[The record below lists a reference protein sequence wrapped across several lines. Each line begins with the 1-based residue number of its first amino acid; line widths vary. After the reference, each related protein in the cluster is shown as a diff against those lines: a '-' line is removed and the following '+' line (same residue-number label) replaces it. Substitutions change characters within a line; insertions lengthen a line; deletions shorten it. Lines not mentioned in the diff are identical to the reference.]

1 MRRRAGLVF
10 IVSMLVVILTTE
22 AQVPTPV
29 VERIS
34 NHFGRTTRVTLF
46 SNHVVVVTVRS
57 ETDDFVHKA
66 TLGFSEY
73 MVYLQ
78 EMERA
83 AYEIGNE
90 PVTSDV
96 ESRDSSTVLILHVGP
111 DAPRI
116 IEYSPLAYLDLSA
129 AKITSMI
136 DDIQNRALAA
146 LPGEF
151 EINQWR
157 PVVGDRVELRRGGEA
172 IVTAVDDDN
181 GTIVLLDLKSSVS
194 STVAM
199 ENRAWVVSMVVEHAP

>member
-1 MRRRAGLVF
+1 MRCRAGLVF
-10 IVSMLVVILTTE
+10 IVSMIVVILTTE

-29 VERIS
+29 VERITD
-34 NHFGRTTRVTLF
+34 HLGRTTRVTLF
-46 SNHVVVVTVRS
+46 SNHVVVVAVRS

-83 AYEIGNE
+83 AHEIGNE
-90 PVTSDV
+90 PVTSDI

-116 IEYSPLAYLDLSA
+116 IRYSPLASLDLSA

-151 EINQWR
+151 EINQWQ
-157 PVVGDRVELRRGGEA
+157 PVVGDRVELRRGGES

-181 GTIVLLDLKSSVS
+181 GTIVLLEPNSSVS

-199 ENRAWVVSMVVEHAP
+199 ENRAEIVFKVVEHAQ

>member
-1 MRRRAGLVF
+1 MKRRAGWVF
-10 IVSMLVVILTTE
+10 IVSMIVVIMTTE

-29 VERIS
+29 VERIT
-34 NHFGRTTRVTLF
+34 NHLGRTTRVTLF
-46 SNHVVVVTVRS
+46 SNHVAVVAVRS
-57 ETDDFVHKA
+57 QTDDFVHKA

-83 AYEIGNE
+83 AHEIGNE

-116 IEYSPLAYLDLSA
+116 IEYSPLASLDLSA
-129 AKITSMI
+129 AKINSMI

-151 EINQWR
+151 EINQWQ
-157 PVVGDRVELRRGGEA
+157 PSVGDRVELRRGGEA
-172 IVTAVDDDN
+172 IVTAVDDDT
-181 GTIVLLDLKSSVS
+181 GTIILLEPASSVS
-194 STVAM
+194 STVAV
-199 ENRAWVVSMVVEHAP
+199 ENRAEVISRVIERAP